1 MASSVFEKSSLRL
14 GSIQQHM
21 SGFQTG
27 LNQAASTIVNINK
40 TLFKQKVDNQKL
52 IRKDR
57 FRFNKQQSLER
68 AKLAEE
74 QVEAKNI
81 NTALN
86 NKKPEDAIK
95 DNPKKGFLGR
105 MLDFIGLLV
114 GGWLLLN
121 WKTIF
126 NLGKGFLERI
136 NGIIKIFRGFV
147 TGVADFFRGLPSAIA
162 GAAAGLFSVT
172 DFQPESQAMN
182 KGLINLQ
189 ENMVNMRDQMN
200 LVSGEYQKAANDLST
215 EENEEM
221 FNSSFIQDP
230 FTAADDNLNLD
241 DETTSTDNSLNP
253 LLELIG
259 SAEAAQH
266 GYNSVAPND
275 HNPDL
280 TTMTIAEAAKA
291 IGVNGGKG
299 AIGRYQFTKPIEQA
313 KLAGLGPDDIFSA
326 ENQDKM
332 ALALIKKRGV
342 TMEMIKNNPTKA
354 GNLLAK
360 EWASLPLLSDLNDKK
375 RGESFYHGEGNN
387 QATIPVEK
395 LEEVL
400 KIISKEVK
408 GDVREGYSNQGWD
421 FLNWI
426 PDDVLNKKDA
436 DLSSLKVEK
445 GPNVVFVP
453 TKSKDQNVAS
463 SNTTKRSSGDIS
475 FIIGGSGLNR
485 DDILINELAYT

>member
-14 GSIQQHM
+14 GNIQQHM
-21 SGFQTG
+21 SGFQAG

-40 TLFKQKVDNQKL
+40 TLFKQKKDNQKL
-52 IRKDR
+52 IKKDR
-57 FRFNKQQSLER
+57 FKFDKKQSLER
-68 AKLAEE
+68 ARLAEE
-74 QVEAKNI
+74 QVEAKNV
-81 NTALN
+81 NTKLSSS
-86 NKKPEDAIK
+86 KPEDAVK
-95 DNPKKGFLGR
+95 NNPKRGFLGR

-126 NLGKGFLERI
+126 NLGKGFLKRI

-147 TGVADFFRGLPSAIA
+147 TGVADFFKGLPSAIA

-172 DFQPESQAMN
+172 DFQPEAQAMN
-182 KGLINLQ
+182 KGLVTLQ
-189 ENMVNMRDQMN
+189 ENMVNMKDQMN

-215 EENEEM
+215 EGNEEVEI
-221 FNSSFIQDP
+221 SSIHDP

-332 ALALIKKRGV
+332 AIALIKKRGV

-360 EWASLPLLSDLNDKK
+360 EWAALPLLSDLNNKK

-387 QATIPVEK
+387 QAIVTAEQ

-400 KIISKEVK
+400 KIISKEVS

-426 PDDVLNKKDA
+426 PDDVLNKKDV

-453 TKSKDQNVAS
+453 TNSKNQNVAS
-463 SNTTKRSSGDIS
+463 SNTTKRSSGDIA
-475 FIIGGSGLNR
+475 FVIGGSGLNR
-485 DDILINELAYT
+485 DDVLINELAYT

>member
-14 GSIQQHM
+14 GNIQQHM
-21 SGFQTG
+21 SGFQAG

-40 TLFKQKVDNQKL
+40 TLFKQKKDNQKL
-52 IRKDR
+52 IKKDR
-57 FRFNKQQSLER
+57 FKFDKQQSLER

-74 QVEAKNI
+74 QVEAKNV
-81 NTALN
+81 NTKLSSS
-86 NKKPEDAIK
+86 KPEDAVK
-95 DNPKKGFLGR
+95 NNPKRGFLGR

-126 NLGKGFLERI
+126 NLGKGFLKRI

-172 DFQPESQAMN
+172 DFQPEAKAMN

-189 ENMVNMRDQMN
+189 QNLVNMQDQMN
-200 LVSGEYQKAANDLST
+200 LVSDEYKRAANDLS
-215 EENEEM
+215 EEPQPEDFPLLDTS
-221 FNSSFIQDP
+221 FNN
-230 FTAADDNLNLD
+230 DDDMNID
-241 DETTSTDNSLNP
+241 DESASVDNAFNP
-253 LLELIG
+253 LLDLIG
-259 SAEAAQH
+259 SAEASQH
-266 GYNSVAPND
+266 GYNSIAPND

-313 KLAGLGPDDIFSA
+313 KLAGLGPDDIFSEA
-326 ENQDKM
+326 NQDKM
-332 ALALIKKRGV
+332 AIALMKNRGI
-342 TMEMIKNNPTKA
+342 TMEMIRDNPNEA

-360 EWASLPLLSDLNDKK
+360 EWASLPLLSGIDGKN
-375 RGESFYHGEGNN
+375 RGDSYYKGISGN
-387 QATIPVEK
+387 QAKVTVER
-395 LEEVL
+395 LEAIL
-400 KIISKEVK
+400 KQIAKMNPKPK
-408 GDVREGYSNQGWD
+408 GDSREGYSNQGWD

-426 PDDVLNKKDA
+426 PDDILNRK
-436 DLSSLKVEK
+436 DLSSLNIEK
-445 GPNVVFVP
+445 GPNVVYVP
-453 TKSKDQNVAS
+453 EISSKDQSIAS
-463 SNTTKRSSGDIS
+463 SSGKKSSSSPTIIMGD
-475 FIIGGSGLNR
+475 SGLNR
-485 DDILINELAYT
+485 DDVLINELAYT

>member
-1 MASSVFEKSSLRL
+1 MANSVFEKSSLRL
-14 GSIQQHM
+14 GNIQQHM
-21 SGFQTG
+21 SGFQAG

-40 TLFKQKVDNQKL
+40 TLFKQKNDNQKL

-57 FRFNKQQSLER
+57 FKFDKKESLER

-74 QVEAKNI
+74 QVEAKNVNAKI
-81 NTALN
+81 NSS
-86 NKKPEDAIK
+86 KPEDAVK
-95 DNPKKGFLGR
+95 NNPKRGFLGR

-126 NLGKGFLERI
+126 NLGKGFVERI
-136 NGIIKIFRGFV
+136 NAIIKIFRGFV
-147 TGVADFFRGLPSAIA
+147 TGVANFFRGLPSAIA

-172 DFQPESQAMN
+172 DFQPEAKSMN

-189 ENMVNMRDQMN
+189 QNLVNMQDQMN
-200 LVSGEYQKAANDLST
+200 LVSDEYKRAANDLS
-215 EENEEM
+215 EEPQPEDFSLLDTNL
-221 FNSSFIQDP
+221 NIG
-230 FTAADDNLNLD
+230 DDNMNLD
-241 DETTSTDNSLNP
+241 DETTSTENSLNP

-299 AIGRYQFTKPIEQA
+299 AIGKYQFTKPIEQA
-313 KLAGLGPDDIFSA
+313 KEAGLGPDDIFSA

-342 TMEMIKNNPTKA
+342 DMEMIRNDPTKA

-360 EWASLPLLSDLNDKK
+360 EWASLPLLSNIDGKK
-375 RGESFYHGEGNN
+375 RGESYYKGIGEN
-387 QATIPVEK
+387 QAKVTVEK
-395 LEEVL
+395 LEAILQQIAKMNPEPP
-400 KIISKEVK
+400 K
-408 GDVREGYSNQGWD
+408 GDSRKGYSNQGWD
-421 FLNWI
+421 ILNWI
-426 PDDVLNKKDA
+426 PDDWLNKKD
-436 DLSSLKVEK
+436 LSSLHIEN
-445 GPNVVFVP
+445 GPNFVYVP
-453 TKSKDQNVAS
+453 EISSKNPSIAS
-463 SNTTKRSSGDIS
+463 SPKMGMKGATT
-475 FIIGGSGLNR
+475 IIMDDSGLNR